1 MAALR
6 WLNLIFA
13 ILAMTAPV
21 AHVLELPN
29 KLALDGPLWL
39 AVQQH
44 PHRGWGPM
52 LGGPAETGS
61 LATTL
66 ALLVHR
72 RRNRRTRVLTL
83 AASLAY
89 AAMIAVFF
97 ALNAPVNAAVSHW
110 TPATLPKD
118 WPAFRLQWE
127 TGHAIAALLSAIGLA
142 ALVRAWLIDS

>member
-13 ILAMTAPV
+13 ILATTAPV

-44 PHRGWGPM
+44 LYRGWGPM

-89 AAMIAVFF
+89 ASMIAVFL
-97 ALNAPVNAAVSHW
+97 ALNASVNAAVSHW
-110 TPATLPKD
+110 IGRRRRFPRTGRPSGCNGRRATRSPPSSPRSD
-118 WPAFRLQWE
+118 WRRWC
-127 TGHAIAALLSAIGLA
+127 GRG
-142 ALVRAWLIDS
+142 